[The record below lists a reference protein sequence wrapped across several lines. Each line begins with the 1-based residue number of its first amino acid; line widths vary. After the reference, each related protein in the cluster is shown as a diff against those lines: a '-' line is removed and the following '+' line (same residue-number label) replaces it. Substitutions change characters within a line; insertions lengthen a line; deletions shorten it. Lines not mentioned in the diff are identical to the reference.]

1 MFQEEIKSALG
12 QLAKQGMD
20 SSYVFKTQRVRYRK
34 DPSRKMELIKDR
46 DSKIVQLKLFEL

>member
-46 DSKIVQLKLFEL
+46 DSKIVQLKLF